1 MRVILASK
9 SPRRKELLEQIGLSF
24 EVLVSD
30 SDENLDI
37 DIPEE
42 FVKELSRIKSKAV
55 MDLMDGIDENT
66 LIIGA
71 DTIVVY
77 DGKILGKP
85 KDEEDAFCMLKM
97 LSDNEHEVI
106 TGVTLLSKKNGKI
119 DMDTF
124 FEKTKVFTYEM
135 SDSEI
140 KEYIAT
146 KEPMDKAGSYG
157 IQGIGGK
164 FIKKIDGDY
173 NNVVGLPVS
182 RIYQK
187 IKENN

>member
-30 SDENLDI
+30 ADENLDI

>member
-1 MRVILASK
+1 MRIILASK

-30 SDENLDI
+30 ADENLDI
-37 DIPEE
+37 DTPEE

-55 MDLMDGIDENT
+55 MDLMNGIDENT

-71 DTIVVY
+71 DTVVVY

-85 KDEEDAFCMLKM
+85 KDEADAFSMLKM

-106 TGVTLLSKKNGKI
+106 TGVTLLSKKNGEI

-124 FEKTKVFTYEM
+124 YEKTKVFTYEM

-164 FIKKIDGDY
+164 FIKKIEGDY

>member
-85 KDEEDAFCMLKM
+85 KNVA
-97 LSDNEHEVI
+97 S
-106 TGVTLLSKKNGKI
+106 
-119 DMDTF
+119 
-124 FEKTKVFTYEM
+124 VF
-135 SDSEI
+135 SRLRVDSLE
-140 KEYIAT
+140 
-146 KEPMDKAGSYG
+146 
-157 IQGIGGK
+157 
-164 FIKKIDGDY
+164 
-173 NNVVGLPVS
+173 
-182 RIYQK
+182 
-187 IKENN
+187 

>member
-1 MRVILASK
+1 MKIILASK
-9 SPRRKELLEQIGLSF
+9 SPRRKELLEQIGLAF
-24 EVLVSD
+24 EVIVSD
-30 SDENLDI
+30 ADENI
-37 DIPEE
+37 EERVPEE
-42 FVKELSRIKSKAV
+42 FVMELSRIKSKAV
-55 MDLMDGIDENT
+55 LDSVDDIDDET
-66 LIIGA
+66 IIIGA

-85 KDEEDAFCMLKM
+85 KDEEDAFEMLKM
-97 LSDNEHEVI
+97 LSNNVHEVI
-106 TGVTLLSKKNGKI
+106 TGVTLLSKKSGNV

-124 FEKTKVFTYEM
+124 YEKTKVFTYEM
-135 SDSEI
+135 TDNEI
-140 KEYIAT
+140 REYIAT

-164 FIKKIDGDY
+164 FIKQIEGDY

-187 IKENN
+187 IKEIN

>member
-1 MRVILASK
+1 MRIILASK

-30 SDENLDI
+30 ADENLDI
-37 DIPEE
+37 DTPEE

-55 MDLMDGIDENT
+55 MDLMNGIDENT

-85 KDEEDAFCMLKM
+85 KDEEDAFSMLKM

-106 TGVTLLSKKNGKI
+106 TGVTLLSKKNGEI

-124 FEKTKVFTYEM
+124 YEKTKVFTYEM

-164 FIKKIDGDY
+164 FIKKIEGDY

>member
-1 MRVILASK
+1 MKIILASK
-9 SPRRKELLEQIGLSF
+9 SPRRKELLEQIGLAF
-24 EVLVSD
+24 EVIVSD
-30 SDENLDI
+30 ADENI
-37 DIPEE
+37 EERVPEE
-42 FVKELSRIKSKAV
+42 FVMELSRIKSKAV
-55 MDLMDGIDENT
+55 LDSVDDIDDET
-66 LIIGA
+66 IIIGA

-85 KDEEDAFCMLKM
+85 KDEKDAFEMLRM
-97 LSDNEHEVI
+97 LSKNVHEVI
-106 TGVTLLSKKNGKI
+106 TGVTLLSKKSGNV

-124 FEKTKVFTYEM
+124 YEKTKVFTYEM
-135 SDSEI
+135 TDNEI
-140 KEYIAT
+140 REYIAT

-164 FIKKIDGDY
+164 FIKQIEGDY

-187 IKENN
+187 IKEIN

>member
-124 FEKTKVFTYEM
+124 FEKTKVFTYKM